1 MERPTMNVSANSASG
16 SLQIVDKAG
25 YRARFMRRQPASR
38 YLSSVWGIDRAPST
52 LAKLAC
58 IGGGPR
64 FVKAGRIPLYK
75 PEDLDAWA
83 RNLVGET
90 AEAA

>member
-1 MERPTMNVSANSASG
+1 MQTSSC
-16 SLQIVDKAG
+16 QKT
-25 YRARFMRRQPASR
+25 ARYLRRNIAAR
-38 YLSSVWGIDRAPST
+38 YLSENWGITRAPQT

-58 IGGGPR
+58 VGGGPR

-75 PEDLDAWA
+75 PEDLDSWA
-83 RNLVGET
+83 RNLIGET

>member
-1 MERPTMNVSANSASG
+1 MERPTMNVSTNSTASAV
-16 SLQIVDKAG
+16 QVVDKAG
-25 YRARFMRRQPASR
+25 CLARFMRRKPASR
-38 YLSSVWGIDRAPST
+38 YLSAVWGIDRAPST

>member
-1 MERPTMNVSANSASG
+1 MNVSANSAPG
-16 SLQIVDKAG
+16 SVQIGDKTS
-25 YRARFMRRQPASR
+25 RAVRYMRREPASR
-38 YLSSVWGIDRAPST
+38 YLSDIWGIDRAPST

-58 IGGGPR
+58 IGGGPKYS
-64 FVKAGRIPLYK
+64 KAGRIPLYK

-83 RNLVGET
+83 RSLVGQT